1 MILLSGTL
9 QTGTPLTQAFLRC
22 ELGVF
27 AVLDER
33 LTSISAGNYPGL
45 FEVEAIQPH
54 SLPSDDG
61 VIRLGVVAV
70 LKRFSL
76 ALLEQPKKTAV
87 KKSRLSSVNA
97 TQCALFTEEEGSSA
111 SRIESDEISDN
122 LGEDP
127 LENTPVSVINESPDY
142 SPSITGEAASV
153 SEQESGA
160 APAVM
165 AMTAEDRALF
175 GDRFVLSATVQL
187 DATESREQLCQQR
200 DRLKQLGYRFN
211 AQQQVWERGE
221 SIHGV

>member
-9 QTGTPLTQAFLRC
+9 QTGTPSTQALLRC

-33 LTSISAGNYPGL
+33 LESISAGSYPGL

-61 VIRLGVVAV
+61 TIRLGVVAV

-87 KKSRLSSVNA
+87 KKSRLPSVNPA
-97 TQCALFTEEEGSSA
+97 QCALFSEEECASA
-111 SRIESDEISDN
+111 SHIEPDEISDN
-122 LGEDP
+122 LGENP
-127 LENTPVSVINESPDY
+127 LENMRISVINESPDH
-142 SPSITGEAASV
+142 SQSLTVAVAAV
-153 SEQESGA
+153 PEQEPGT
-160 APAVM
+160 APGVM
-165 AMTAEDRALF
+165 KMTTEDRALF
-175 GDRFVLSATVQL
+175 GDRFVLSATVRL

-211 AQQQVWERGE
+211 AQEQAWERGE
-221 SIHGV
+221 